1 MDKNEL
7 MKRTKLFALE
17 VIGLHESLPYRGA
30 SGVIRNQMLRCGT
43 SVGAN
48 YRSAC
53 HARSRADFIAKL
65 GIVAEEADEAAYW
78 MELLVES
85 GLCTKP
91 VVHKLMAEANALAS
105 IFVASIN
112 TARGAREQITNPK
125 SQIANLDLEQ
135 QH

>member
-7 MKRTKLFALE
+7 MRRTKLFALE
-17 VIGLHESLPYRGA
+17 VIRLHESLSYRGA

-78 MELLVES
+78 MELLIES
-85 GLCTKP
+85 GLCAKP
-91 VVHKLMAEANALAS
+91 AVGVLLSEANALAS

-112 TARGAREQITNPK
+112 TARSAHGQITNPK
-125 SQIANLDLEQ
+125 S
-135 QH
+135 